1 LSMYRS
7 VMERFNDRVLGFL
20 FPIRCVGCGEDGS
33 ILCTSCLPNLAKL
46 EPPYCRICASST
58 DGRPL
63 CEECQVFPLPIDGI
77 RAPYLMDGPIRSAI
91 HKLKYEDLRAAA
103 PTLGRLLGE
112 WLVSRDLPGDCLTPV
127 PLHPR
132 RMRGRGYNQSAL
144 LADHVSRISGL
155 PVKSLLK
162 RTRDTPP
169 QANLGGRSQ
178 RQENVEDGFTC
189 REDVR
194 GAKIVL
200 VDDVVTSGST
210 MAACAQALKRKG
222 AASVWGIALA
232 R

>member
-1 LSMYRS
+1 MSMYRS
-7 VMERFNDRVLGFL
+7 VLEAFNDKVLGFL
-20 FPIRCVGCGEDGS
+20 FPIHCAGCGADQS
-33 ILCTSCLPNLAKL
+33 ILCPTCQVKLTKL
-46 EPPYCRICASST
+46 EAPYCRICADST

-63 CEECQVFPLPIDGI
+63 CEECHASPLPIDGI

-112 WLVSRDLPGDCLTPV
+112 WFESTDLPGDFLAPV

-132 RMRGRGYNQSAL
+132 RVRGRGYNQSAL

-155 PVKSLLK
+155 PAKNVLK
-162 RTRDTPP
+162 RKRDTPP
-169 QANLGGRSQ
+169 QANLGGRRQ
-178 RQENVEDGFTC
+178 RQENVEGGFTC
-189 REDVR
+189 REDVK

-200 VDDVVTSGST
+200 VDDVVTSGTT
-210 MAACAQALKRKG
+210 MAACAQELKKKG

>member
-1 LSMYRS
+1 M
-7 VMERFNDRVLGFL
+7 
-20 FPIRCVGCGEDGS
+20 
-33 ILCTSCLPNLAKL
+33 
-46 EPPYCRICASST
+46 
-58 DGRPL
+58 
-63 CEECQVFPLPIDGI
+63 
-77 RAPYLMDGPIRSAI
+77 
-91 HKLKYEDLRAAA
+91 
-103 PTLGRLLGE
+103 
-112 WLVSRDLPGDCLTPV
+112 TPV

-155 PVKSLLK
+155 PVRDLLK

-178 RQENVEDGFTC
+178 RQDNVEGGFTC

-194 GAKIVL
+194 GAKVVL

-210 MAACAQALKRKG
+210 MAACAQALKKRG

>member
-1 LSMYRS
+1 MAMYRS
-7 VMERFNDRVLGFL
+7 VLERFNDKVLGFL
-20 FPIRCVGCGEDGS
+20 FPIRCAGCGTEDN
-33 ILCTSCLPNLAKL
+33 ILCPSCLPNLATL
-46 EPPYCRICASST
+46 EPPYCRICADST
-58 DGRPL
+58 DGRPV
-63 CEECQVFPLPIDGI
+63 CEECQASPLPIDGI
-77 RAPYLMDGPIRSAI
+77 RAPYLMDGPLRSAI

-103 PTLGRLLGE
+103 PTLGHLLGE
-112 WLVSRDLPGDCLTPV
+112 WLETKDIPRDCLAPV

-132 RMRGRGYNQSAL
+132 RMRGRGYNQSTL

-155 PVKSLLK
+155 PVKDVLK

-178 RQENVEDGFTC
+178 RQDNVDGSFTC

-194 GAKIVL
+194 GAKVVL

-210 MAACAQALKRKG
+210 MAACAQALKKRG
-222 AASVWGIALA
+222 ASSVWGIALA

>member
-1 LSMYRS
+1 
-7 VMERFNDRVLGFL
+7 MERFNDKVLGFL
-20 FPIRCVGCGEDGS
+20 FPIRCVGCGTDDD
-33 ILCTSCLPNLAKL
+33 ILCLSCMGNLAKL
-46 EPPYCRICASST
+46 EPPCCRICASST
-58 DGRPL
+58 DGRPV
-63 CEECQVFPLPIDGI
+63 CDECQVSPLPIDGI

-103 PTLGRLLGE
+103 PTMGRLLGE
-112 WLVSRDLPGDCLTPV
+112 WLESKDLPRDCLVPV

-144 LADHVSRISGL
+144 LAEHVSRISGL
-155 PVKSLLK
+155 PVRNVLK

-178 RQENVEDGFTC
+178 RQENVEGGFIC
-189 REDVR
+189 REDVK
-194 GAKIVL
+194 GAKVVL

-210 MAACAQALKRKG
+210 MAACAQALKKSG

>member
-1 LSMYRS
+1 MATYRS
-7 VMERFNDRVLGFL
+7 VMEKFNDKVLGFL
-20 FPIRCVGCGEDGS
+20 FPIRCTGCEVEGS
-33 ILCTSCLPNLAKL
+33 ILCPSCLPNLARL
-46 EPPYCRICASST
+46 EPPYCRICAGTT
-58 DGRPL
+58 DGRPV
-63 CEECQVFPLPIDGI
+63 CEECQAAPFPIDGI
-77 RAPYLMDGPIRSAI
+77 RAPYLMEDPLRSAI

-103 PTLGRLLGE
+103 PTLGRLLGD
-112 WLVSRDLPGDCLTPV
+112 WLQTKDMPGDCLTPV

-144 LADHVSRISGL
+144 LAGQVSRISGL
-155 PVKSLLK
+155 PVRDLLK

-178 RQENVEDGFTC
+178 RQDNVEDSFIC
-189 REDVR
+189 KEDVR
-194 GAKIVL
+194 GAKVVL

-210 MAACAQALKRKG
+210 MAACAQALKKRG